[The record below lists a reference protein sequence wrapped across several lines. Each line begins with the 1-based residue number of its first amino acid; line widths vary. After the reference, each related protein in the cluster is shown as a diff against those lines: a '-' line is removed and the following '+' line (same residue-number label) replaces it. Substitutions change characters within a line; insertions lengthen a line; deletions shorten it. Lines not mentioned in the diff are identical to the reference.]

1 MFDENKEQKLVID
14 KLKLALNNN
23 ILKLEFSPDS
33 KYLLIHM
40 NSTVFVINADNGKC
54 IIKLNT
60 AYRPVNKV
68 YFTADSKQLVLILCN
83 NTEYIYDLC
92 VNSASC
98 RKQIP
103 DKLDF
108 DANDYFGVYQVYEE
122 DDSPKILR
130 LFEIN
135 FNYGY
140 LSKALFITD
149 FITAKRHYFV

>member
-1 MFDENKEQKLVID
+1 
-14 KLKLALNNN
+14 
-23 ILKLEFSPDS
+23 
-33 KYLLIHM
+33 M

-122 DDSPKILR
+122 DDSPKFCVCLKSIL
-130 LFEIN
+130 ITVI
-135 FNYGY
+135 YQ
-140 LSKALFITD
+140 KALFITD
-149 FITAKRHYFV
+149 FITAKKTLFCLKTDCFSFVKMD

>member
-1 MFDENKEQKLVID
+1 MFNENKKQKLIID

-33 KYLLIHM
+33 KCLLIHM
-40 NSTVFVINADNGKC
+40 NYRVFVINVDNGKC

-83 NTEYIYDLC
+83 NTKYIYDLC
-92 VNSASC
+92 VNGASC
-98 RKQIP
+98 RNQIP

-108 DANDYFGVYQVYEE
+108 GQPIKFCVNNNP
-122 DDSPKILR
+122 SSNNRILDCGAIR
-130 LFEIN
+130 LSDLPRVNSSF
-135 FNYGY
+135 
-140 LSKALFITD
+140 LSVKCYARR
-149 FITAKRHYFV
+149 A